1 MKLSKKRKKKEMENR
16 DFIVKLI
23 GSFVTV
29 AWILAIWWPV
39 EKEDLQ
45 ILTISWLVALMF
57 TGFTIIWMVAT
68 ALSSIDNYTA
78 ITTIMGVLSGLFWI
92 GPKVVCENFIDNWKL
107 QSSGWIILLISE
119 AVIAASV
126 GMITASFKTYNK

>member
-1 MKLSKKRKKKEMENR
+1 MKLSKKIKKKEMENR